1 MAEIHRVISA
11 FGYCYSHRTGVKL
24 PLDTKYAKKYSRKR
38 KECVMKK
45 DRITKD
51 AMKTLMLFL
60 ELTPEN
66 KEKVLTLASDL
77 LRTQESDPSPSADSQ
92 E

>member
-1 MAEIHRVISA
+1 
-11 FGYCYSHRTGVKL
+11 
-24 PLDTKYAKKYSRKR
+24 
-38 KECVMKK
+38 MKK

-51 AMKTLMLFL
+51 AMKIIMLFL

>member
-1 MAEIHRVISA
+1 
-11 FGYCYSHRTGVKL
+11 
-24 PLDTKYAKKYSRKR
+24 
-38 KECVMKK
+38 MKK

-66 KEKVLTLASDL
+66 KEKVLTLAADL
-77 LRTQESDPSPSADSQ
+77 LYTQESDPAPSSDSQ
-92 E
+92 D

>member
-1 MAEIHRVISA
+1 
-11 FGYCYSHRTGVKL
+11 
-24 PLDTKYAKKYSRKR
+24 
-38 KECVMKK
+38 MKK

>member
-1 MAEIHRVISA
+1 
-11 FGYCYSHRTGVKL
+11 
-24 PLDTKYAKKYSRKR
+24 
-38 KECVMKK
+38 MKK
-45 DRITKD
+45 NRITKD